1 MAVSVYEQVK
11 RALQDIVA
19 PEMKALQVE
28 IKRLDEKID
37 NLRKEIESV
46 RKELMAEIRR
56 LDERIDGLTR
66 EIEVAIDIRE
76 RLATIEG
83 RLGIGVKSK

>member
-19 PEMKALQVE
+19 PEMKTLQVE

-37 NLRKEIESV
+37 NLRKE
-46 RKELMAEIRR
+46 LMAEIRR
-56 LDERIDGLTR
+56 LDERIDGL
-66 EIEVAIDIRE
+66 
-76 RLATIEG
+76 RLIFYQVQSF
-83 RLGIGVKSK
+83 I